1 MAKPRLIGFQD
12 LEFAPRF
19 EYGHMAQAVEVCG
32 SKDLTELGTGFA
44 RMTAAEIPW
53 TVKYDEIILVIEGEF
68 TVVTDDGEYTAGP
81 KDSIWLPKGTKL
93 TYRAENA
100 LVFYAIHPA
109 NWAG

>member
-1 MAKPRLIGFQD
+1 MGSPRHIAFDD

-32 SKDLTELGTGFA
+32 TDDLTELGTGFA
-44 RMTAAEIPW
+44 RMTNAEIPW

-68 TVVTDDGEYTAGP
+68 SVETGEGTITAGP

-93 TYRAENA
+93 TYRAESA

-109 NWAG
+109 NWAE